1 MPETILVNNWLFSG
15 MSAPD
20 QDVLRP
26 ALARREVA
34 HSEVLFHAGDVVDVI
49 HFPVSAQIANIMRFD
64 TGESLAV
71 SSVGREGVTGL
82 AAFMAVEPL
91 GWDAIVQVPGVVW
104 TVPAH
109 TVRALAASSPEFAT
123 QLLKATHANQVEAH
137 NLAICATF
145 HAALPRVARWLLTLQ
160 ERTGQ
165 ASFTFTQEDLAG
177 LLGVRRSTVNEA
189 MIALRTAGAVRGKL
203 RGRVT
208 IADRAVLKVMACSC
222 NRAH

>member
-1 MPETILVNNWLFSG
+1 MPETTLVNNWLFG
-15 MSAPD
+15 AMSAPD
-20 QDVLRP
+20 KDVLRP

-34 HSEVLFHAGDVVDVI
+34 YSEVLFHAGDVVDVI

-91 GWDAIVQVPGVVW
+91 GWDAVVQVPGVVW

-145 HAALPRVARWLLTLQ
+145 HPILPRVARWLLTLQ

-165 ASFTFTQEDLAG
+165 DCFTITQENLAN
-177 LLGVRRSTVNEA
+177 LLGVQRTTINGV
-189 MIALRTAGAVRGKL
+189 MIALRTAGAVGGKL
-203 RGRVT
+203 RGRVKIT
-208 IADRAVLKVMACSC
+208 DRAVLKVLACPCS
-222 NRAH
+222 RAH